1 MNITGKLLPTE
12 SIIGLDQHFFPNS
25 WTRDQWSTFNPNYL
39 RLWTLEVENDLSGFC
54 LFSFL
59 DGDEVAHLLKILI
72 IPTRLG
78 DGRAQA
84 FLLRIIEDLRSMGL
98 KSIYLE
104 VEANN
109 LRAQAFYQKMGFV
122 TLRRILNFY
131 SSGSDAITME
141 LTL

>member
-1 MNITGKLLPTE
+1 MNITGRALPSE
-12 SIIGLDQHFFPNS
+12 ALIDLDRRHFPQP
-25 WTRDQWSTFNPNYL
+25 WTLEQWKTFRPDYL
-39 RLWTLEVENDLSGFC
+39 RLWTLEDHSRLIGFA
-54 LFSFL
+54 LFSYL
-59 DGDEVAHLLKILI
+59 EGDEVAHLLKILI
-72 IPTRLG
+72 IPEMVG
-78 DGRAQA
+78 EGRAQK
-84 FLLRIIEDLRSMGL
+84 FLGSISEDLKSQSL
-98 KSIYLE
+98 KTIYLE